1 MKTPFYGGRM
11 DTYFEH
17 FSSQT
22 LVKNVTARYE
32 AERAIGK
39 ICSRLLS
46 GQLLAL
52 IMAETRQDIRRMTL

>member
-1 MKTPFYGGRM
+1 M
-11 DTYFEH
+11 DTYFEL

-22 LVKNVTARYE
+22 LVKNATARYE

-46 GQLLAL
+46 GQLLTF
-52 IMAETRQDIRRMTL
+52 IMAETRQDIRRMTIPPME